1 MMKRASTI
9 YYANI
14 LVVISLSIIVV
25 SCSTNTEQ
33 EDLLTSTEPTAIV
46 TEDGNNKETNENIL
60 PQLDEQSTEDVS
72 TGLEEVEQ
80 DDQLDYK
87 HDPELKETTD
97 NESSNKENSEGEKVE
112 EDSATGEEISS
123 EVIVKQGN
131 LPKGFVYL
139 DEVIPTAQF
148 EMRYYSDY
156 NFVGAQIDGYLAP
169 LAIGTRVMADAL
181 LKVSNELE
189 EMGYQLLIYDTYR
202 PAKAVQQFLA
212 WSKDTDDIDMK
223 EDFYPNI
230 DKATLFKSGYLS
242 SKSGHSRGSTVDL
255 TLIHKDTKQEVDMG
269 SPYDLLDEISH
280 FSTKLITDEQASNRQ
295 LLQDVMVK
303 YGFKPYSKEWWHYVL
318 KNEPYPSTYYDFD
331 IQ

>member
-1 MMKRASTI
+1 MRRSTI
-9 YYANI
+9 YYI
-14 LVVISLSIIVV
+14 KIFVVICLSVIVV
-25 SCSTNTEQ
+25 SCSANQEL
-33 EDLLTSTEPTAIV
+33 EDLFTPIEPTPIV
-46 TEDGNNKETNENIL
+46 IDDVINEELSEPKLNTSDDERDS
-60 PQLDEQSTEDVS
+60 QLEFEAEPEGAV
-72 TGLEEVEQ
+72 
-80 DDQLDYK
+80 DQ
-87 HDPELKETTD
+87 
-97 NESSNKENSEGEKVE
+97 ENSNE
-112 EDSATGEEISS
+112 ENTGEL
-123 EVIVKQGN
+123 VVKQGD

-156 NFVGAQIDGYLAP
+156 NFVGTQIDGYLAP
-169 LAIGTRVMADAL
+169 LAIGTSAMAEAL
-181 LKVSNELE
+181 LKVSDELE
-189 EMGYQLLIYDTYR
+189 GKGYKLLIYDTYR

-212 WSKDTDDIDMK
+212 WSKDTDDIVMK

-255 TLIHKDTKQEVDMG
+255 TLIDADTGKEVDMG

-280 FSTKLITDEQASNRQ
+280 FSTKLITDEQAANRQ
-295 LLQDVMVK
+295 LLQDVMMK

-331 IQ
+331 VQ